1 MSTIL
6 KSILL
11 NLLRAIVSIGAAV
24 VAYFAMMV
32 AMEDRSMHFVA
43 VLGMQALAL
52 CFMIRIRWGII
63 RIALCVMAATV
74 YFFAVVLMVFC
85 EPLFVLQYGLVPII
99 TVLVMLKKTDWW
111 VKLMVAIVF
120 LIAAIYCWFVNDI
133 LDPLEFSTRDSVINT
148 PSLWIDS
155 YQFYWLSS
163 YLCDL
168 VWTAGVPSA
177 ALLLV
182 YHLYRLSETCK
193 DWYMTY
199 ARKYRKYHDF

>member
-1 MSTIL
+1 MNTIL
-6 KSILL
+6 KSIIL

-24 VAYFAMMV
+24 MAYFAMMV

-43 VLGMQALAL
+43 VLGLLALAL

-74 YFFAVVLMVFC
+74 YFFALVLMVFC
-85 EPLFVLQYGLVPII
+85 EPLFVLLYGLVPII
-99 TVLVMLKKTDWW
+99 TVLVMLRNTNRW
-111 VKLMVAIVF
+111 VKLLMVIVF

-148 PSLWIDS
+148 PSLWFDC
-155 YQFYWLSS
+155 YQFYWLSF

-168 VWTAGVPSA
+168 AWTAGVPSA
-177 ALLLV
+177 ALLLI
-182 YHLYRLSETCK
+182 YHLYKLFSDAGTGIAG
-193 DWYMTY
+193 TV
-199 ARKYRKYHDF
+199 

>member
-24 VAYFAMMV
+24 MAYFAMMI

-43 VLGMQALAL
+43 VLGMLALAL
-52 CFMIRIRWGII
+52 CFIIRIRWGII

-85 EPLFVLQYGLVPII
+85 EPLFVLLYGLVPVI
-99 TVLVMLKKTDWW
+99 TVLVMLRNTNMK
-111 VKLMVAIVF
+111 VKLVAAIVF
-120 LIAAIYCWFVNDI
+120 FVAAIYCWFVNDI

-148 PSLWIDS
+148 PSLWSNS
-155 YQFYWLSS
+155 YLFYWLSS

-168 VWTAGVPSA
+168 AWTAGVPSA

-182 YHLYRLSETCK
+182 YHLYRLSIRIKVAELIRFMK
-193 DWYMTY
+193 
-199 ARKYRKYHDF
+199 R